1 MRTGVAKIAGAIA
14 AFLRWWLG
22 ELAGFVPGPLRR
34 FFSGD
39 GALLVVTI
47 GYGEAEIRR
56 LSRGGRDE
64 IGKLD
69 LTADQAEQR
78 AAFARL
84 VDGRMRGATL
94 ILSLPGEQVLRKT
107 LDLPLAAE
115 SDLDD
120 LLRFELDRQTP
131 FSPEQA
137 CYDYRVAYRNKQSGR
152 MEVELAVAPREAVER
167 ALSLAAG
174 WGLKPDRVTIAGD
187 EGADASFDLSGRA
200 APNIIG
206 GRAVLTTVL
215 SLTAAGMLMAALA
228 LPMHWQAMAA
238 RDAEQ
243 MLAEAR
249 ATAREAAELRDTLGR
264 RRQDAR
270 FLVDRKLNTPM
281 AVSVLADLTRLLPDD
296 SYLFELQLHEGRLRV
311 RGYAPAAATLLELF
325 ERHPRMSEARFES
338 PVTRVPGIDKDR
350 FALSV
355 ALDGKGGS

>member
-1 MRTGVAKIAGAIA
+1 MRTGVATIAAAAA

-22 ELAGFVPGPLRR
+22 ELASFVPGPLRR
-34 FFSGD
+34 FFSGN
-39 GALLVVTI
+39 GALLVVAI
-47 GYGEAEIRR
+47 GDGEAKIYRI
-56 LSRGGRDE
+56 SHNDRDE

-69 LTADQAEQR
+69 LTADQTGQR

-84 VDGRMRGATL
+84 VNGRMRRTTL
-94 ILSLPGEQVLRKT
+94 ILTLPGEQVLRKT

-115 SDLDD
+115 RDLAD

-137 CYDYRVAYRNKQSGR
+137 CYDYRVAYRDKQSGR

-174 WGLKPDRVTIAGD
+174 WGLKPDGVTVAGD
-187 EGADASFDLSGRA
+187 EEADRGFDLSGRA
-200 APNIIG
+200 APNHIS
-206 GRAVLTTVL
+206 GRAVLTTLL
-215 SLTAAGMLMAALA
+215 SLTAAGLLVALLA
-228 LPMHWQAMAA
+228 LPLHWQAAAA

-243 MLAEAR
+243 ALADAR
-249 ATAREAAELRDTLGR
+249 ATAREAAELRDTLGQ

-270 FLVDRKLNTPM
+270 FLIDRKLSTSM
-281 AVSVLADLTRLLPDD
+281 AVSVIADLTRLLPDD

-311 RGYAPAAATLLELF
+311 SGYAPAAATLLELF

-338 PVTRVPGIDKDR
+338 PVRHVPGIDKDR

-355 ALDGKGGS
+355 ALDGKGDS